1 MFKCLQTHGSS
12 GYHTGQHG
20 STFPLPQEVLW
31 SSEMVPLPSMNLKN
45 KLPSLLHC
53 KTNQKVTSYTVICK
67 IPATFA
73 QGGKKT
79 SMGQDNMK
87 PINKSSL
94 HSFFPAK
101 SSTAQPQMEHDINGL
116 KERDG

>member
-1 MFKCLQTHGSS
+1 MEQWDDSITKHEF
-12 GYHTGQHG
+12 
-20 STFPLPQEVLW
+20 
-31 SSEMVPLPSMNLKN
+31 KN

-53 KTNQKVTSYTVICK
+53 KTNQKWHLTLSSVK
-67 IPATFA
+67 FQPPLLR
-73 QGGKKT
+73 GEKKT

-94 HSFFPAK
+94 HSFFPAR
-101 SSTAQPQMEHDINGL
+101 AVQLQPQMEHDINGL